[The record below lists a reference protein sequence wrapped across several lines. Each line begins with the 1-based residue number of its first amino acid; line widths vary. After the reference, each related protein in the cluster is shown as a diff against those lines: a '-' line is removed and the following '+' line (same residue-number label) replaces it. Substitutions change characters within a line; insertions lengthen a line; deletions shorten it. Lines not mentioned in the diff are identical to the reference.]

1 MNILISTLPIRK
13 KFINAYGG
21 EKAFTFF
28 DYIIDATNVFLENT
42 IEEIFLDEIKDE
54 KIKKI
59 DTLNEL
65 VNFTQKNN
73 IDMIFL
79 FHPRDTSNTD
89 KYINFLYKNDIKYS
103 IVSNK
108 GTERNP
114 SRILHPL
121 KIIKFGIKYCQYK
134 IKNIFSKQK
143 AEYLFTNSSFFNM
156 KSIYKYNPKKV
167 LKINHLNTVESK
179 EVDKTSNIG
188 VFVDQFI
195 PFHTE
200 GKFSKEKVNA
210 REYYSQLEKYL
221 LYMKKEYKLN
231 EIVILCHPNSSKEEQ
246 NLIHYHKTIY
256 GNSEKFIYESS
267 IVFGHFSNAL
277 AIALQF
283 NKKIILLDLPLM
295 LSKRRKEIYEISNKL
310 QIDIEVFEN
319 NEIKCI
325 NKSKILQNI
334 IRYAYKNYFAIG
346 SDDLI
351 DSYKKVEYK
360 V

>member
-1 MNILISTLPIRK
+1 MKILITTLAIRQK
-13 KFINAYGG
+13 YINAYGG

-54 KIKKI
+54 KIRKI

-65 VNFTQKNN
+65 VNFTQNN
-73 IDMIFL
+73 SIDMIFL

-89 KYINFLYKNDIKYS
+89 KYINFLYKNNIKYS

-156 KSIYKYNPKKV
+156 KGIYKYNPKQV
-167 LKINHLNTVESK
+167 LKINHLNTVKSQK
-179 EVDKTSNIG
+179 IDKISNIG
-188 VFVDQFI
+188 VFVDQYL

-200 GKFSKEKVNA
+200 GECAKEKLDGKL
-210 REYYSQLEKYL
+210 YYESLEKYL
-221 LYMKKEYKLN
+221 RLAKQKYKLD
-231 EIVILCHPNSSKEEQ
+231 EIIILCHPNSLKKELEF
-246 NLIHYHKTIY
+246 IKHHKTIY
-256 GNSEKFIYESS
+256 GDSYSYIKNSK
-267 IVFGHFSNAL
+267 IVFGHYSNAL
-277 AIALQF
+277 SIAVQF
-283 NKKIILLDLPLM
+283 DKKIVSLM
-295 LSKRRKEIYEISNKL
+295 LPFLPECRKKDLYELTDRL

-319 NEIKCI
+319 NEIKRI

-346 SDDLI
+346 SDSLI
-351 DSYKKVEYK
+351 DSYTKVEYK